1 MGTRIKKIFIVI
13 IILILILFG
22 VYYIGSLLGYFP
34 HISTF
39 IKTDNLLAIIE
50 DNLFAIIEIAV
61 LLLIGIGGWMQ
72 LKTIRKQ
79 NELSRIVSWKSSLQ
93 EVNKLIFAHPD
104 RFIPIFYP
112 HMTEEELLK
121 ITGAY
126 TSLNAMET
134 IYHMRKDEKDEEQMK
149 RLRAYLEAYLSD
161 NQAIIDMW
169 SIEEYHDAFTRE
181 FQDEVNQIL
190 PKASQTK

>member
-1 MGTRIKKIFIVI
+1 MGTRSNKVFIIV
-13 IILILILFG
+13 IILILISSG
-22 VYYIGSLLGYFP
+22 VYYVGSLFGYFP
-34 HISTF
+34 HINTF
-39 IKTDNLLAIIE
+39 IETA
-50 DNLFAIIEIAV
+50 NLFAIIEIAV

-121 ITGAY
+121 TTGAY

-169 SIEEYHDAFTRE
+169 SIEEYHDAFTPE

-190 PKASQTK
+190 PKAS